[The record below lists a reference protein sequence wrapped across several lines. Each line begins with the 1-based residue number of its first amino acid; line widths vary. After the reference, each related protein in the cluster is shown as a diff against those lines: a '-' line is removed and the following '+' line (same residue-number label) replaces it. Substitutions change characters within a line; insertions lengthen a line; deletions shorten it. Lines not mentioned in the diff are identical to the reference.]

1 MGKKRGLGVP
11 EASGYPAKPV
21 LIPVRVS
28 TAAPGGHGYSL
39 AAGTWWPSPALPVL
53 ESLREANTVPP
64 ASDGGDQGGAHSI
77 PPLARQDS
85 WTLASRRALRSAK
98 QITDTLHV

>member
-28 TAAPGGHGYSL
+28 RAAPGGHGYSL

-53 ESLREANTVPP
+53 ESLREANAVPP
-64 ASDGGDQGGAHSI
+64 ASDGGPGWGAQHPSLGEAGQLDPRK
-77 PPLARQDS
+77 PPGPPQC
-85 WTLASRRALRSAK
+85 
-98 QITDTLHV
+98 